1 MYYKNYTEDA
11 VCELERQRTQV
22 NENLYNFDTQD
33 DEYCEECGSSS
44 KKLHNI
50 NSHLLCEDCI
60 CCSLREL
67 YAGIEQDMTILN
79 MNALEILK
87 NIISDF
93 SDNELMYYVE
103 NVYEEA

>member
-11 VCELERQRTQV
+11 VLELERQRTQLYEDSYNLD
-22 NENLYNFDTQD
+22 NENEQF
-33 DEYCEECGSSS
+33 CEECGSSS
-44 KKLHNI
+44 NKLHNI

-60 CCSLREL
+60 CCSLREV
-67 YAGIEQDMTILN
+67 YAGIKQNMTTLH
-79 MNALEILK
+79 MDALEILE

-103 NVYEEA
+103 NLYEEV